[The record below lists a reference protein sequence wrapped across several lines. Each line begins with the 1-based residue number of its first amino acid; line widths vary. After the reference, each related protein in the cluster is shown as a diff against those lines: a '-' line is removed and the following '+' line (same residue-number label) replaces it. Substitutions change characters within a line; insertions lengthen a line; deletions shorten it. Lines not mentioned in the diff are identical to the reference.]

1 MCSRFGWISS
11 KPPHCFSDTIEVSSS
26 KHVKSVERWK
36 WNVKKWENPS
46 KNSAHFPFYFT
57 KKGIIWRKSRKCDFL
72 RLSLFVLLE
81 RSRETWNLCALRGK
95 IPPSHDTSEGE
106 QGSDFVTK
114 WTHKKVGKNNSRQ
127 EDEGE
132 EGKKIIIASHKQAA
146 VELSFSEWNFSLIL
160 ISFEFIHSQ
169 LCGRLSHFHS
179 LFYYPTNDEM
189 SSTPSNRCSTKWR
202 ETTAK
207 NFLLLF
213 PPLQMIFIFRSS
225 WELRK
230 TKQVRRKNSQFFTS
244 LHCTIMLD
252 QKCRFHAL

>member
-95 IPPSHDTSEGE
+95 ISPSHDTREGE

-132 EGKKIIIASHKQAA
+132 EGKKSLLQVISKQQLSWVFPSETSLWFWFHSNSFTRNFA
-146 VELSFSEWNFSLIL
+146 VDFPI
-160 ISFEFIHSQ
+160 FIHFSIIQ
-169 LCGRLSHFHS
+169 QTTKCRRL
-179 LFYYPTNDEM
+179 LQTVAQRNDA
-189 SSTPSNRCSTKWR
+189 KQQQ
-202 ETTAK
+202 K

-230 TKQVRRKNSQFFTS
+230 TKQVRRKKFTV
-244 LHCTIMLD
+244 
-252 QKCRFHAL
+252 FH